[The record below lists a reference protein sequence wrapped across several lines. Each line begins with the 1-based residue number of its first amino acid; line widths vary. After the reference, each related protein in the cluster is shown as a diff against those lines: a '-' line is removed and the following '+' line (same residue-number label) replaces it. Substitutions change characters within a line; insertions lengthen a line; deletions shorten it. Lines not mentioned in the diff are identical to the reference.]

1 MSWASPLAVGQA
13 RVAWLV
19 SNVKTADP
27 DELLN
32 TELASSR
39 MRAGV
44 CIRACRQAGIPVLP
58 LNLVGTDELPTV
70 AFMSKYVH
78 DSGANLYL
86 HDGGTRWDFWT
97 EQVARIK
104 AAGGRLIV
112 DYTDNHLAGEDMRT
126 KWYRH
131 ILPQVDGMV
140 VPSEKMAENA
150 RSYWDG
156 PLWLIPEPIEVPILP
171 PRPLPDLS
179 LAGSRLQALWF
190 GHNSNIPYLYRFI
203 QNEMHYC
210 PPMDVTILTNH
221 LDTEGLKAVIAR
233 GQQGAQW
240 RLGKWSVPAMLE
252 AAKLCHVALI
262 PSDASDPRKNGASNN
277 RVVTALA
284 LGLVPIATTIESYKT
299 FTEALVEPPSHGGK
313 EISVQKLTAA
323 HTKLNVLQPRICAE
337 FADQKIRLRWANVI
351 ENLGIRFE

>member
-1 MSWASPLAVGQA
+1 MSETKSQA

-19 SNVKTADP
+19 SNVKTSDP

-86 HDGGTRWDFWT
+86 HDGGARWDFWT

-112 DYTDNHLAGEDMRT
+112 DYTDNHLAGDDVRT
-126 KWYRH
+126 QWYRH

-150 RSYWDG
+150 RAYWDG

-179 LAGSRLQALWF
+179 LPGSRLQALWF
-190 GHNSNIPYLYRFI
+190 GHNSNLSYLYRFI
-203 QNEMHYC
+203 QNEMHHC

-233 GQQGAQW
+233 GPQGAQW
-240 RLGKWSVPAMLE
+240 RVGKWSVAAMVD
-252 AAKLCHVALI
+252 AANGCHVALL
-262 PSDASDPRKNGASNN
+262 PSNAGDPRKNGASNN

-284 LGLVPIATTIESYKT
+284 LGLVPLATIIESYREFEGECLPISADMT
-299 FTEALVEPPSHGGK
+299 PS
-313 EISVQKLTAA
+313 SVADQIVAA
-323 HTKLNVLQPRICAE
+323 HGRLPENQLYVDRIYRATAISNAWLPL
-337 FADQKIRLRWANVI
+337 FA
-351 ENLGIRFE
+351 

>member
-1 MSWASPLAVGQA
+1 MSMAAPSP

-27 DELLN
+27 DELLH

-86 HDGGTRWDFWT
+86 HDGGARWDFWT

-112 DYTDNHLAGEDMRT
+112 DYTDHHLAGDDMRT

-150 RSYWDG
+150 RAYWDG

-179 LAGSRLQALWF
+179 QPGSRLQALWF
-190 GHNSNIPYLYRFI
+190 GHNSNLSYLYRFI
-203 QNEMHYC
+203 QNEMHNC

-221 LDTEGLKAVIAR
+221 LDTQQLKAVTAN
-233 GQQGAQW
+233 GPKDNQW
-240 RLGKWSVPAMLE
+240 RVGKWSVPAMVE
-252 AAKLCHVALI
+252 AAKGCHVALI
-262 PSDASDPRKNGASNN
+262 PSDAKDPRKNGASNN

-284 LGLVPIATTIESYKT
+284 LGLVPVATIIESYRD
-299 FTEALVEPPSHGGK
+299 FEDDCVP
-313 EISVQKLTAA
+313 ISVEMTPDSAAKQIAAVHARLTESQRRVDQIYG
-323 HTKLNVLQPRICAE
+323 TKAIAKAWLPLVA
-337 FADQKIRLRWANVI
+337 
-351 ENLGIRFE
+351 

>member
-1 MSWASPLAVGQA
+1 MSGASDKP

-86 HDGGTRWDFWT
+86 HDGGARWDFWT

-104 AAGGRLIV
+104 AAGARLIV
-112 DYTDNHLAGEDMRT
+112 DYTDHHLAGDDMRT
-126 KWYRH
+126 RWYRH

-150 RSYWDG
+150 RAYWDG

-171 PRPLPDLS
+171 PRPLPDLNQP
-179 LAGSRLQALWF
+179 GSRLQALWF
-190 GHNSNIPYLYRFI
+190 GHNSNLPYLYRFI
-203 QNEMHYC
+203 QNEMHHC

-221 LDTEGLKAVIAR
+221 LDTQQMKAVIAR
-233 GQQGAQW
+233 GPKGAQW
-240 RLGKWSVPAMLE
+240 RVGKWSVAAMVE
-252 AAKLCHVALI
+252 AAKGCHVALI
-262 PSDASDPRKNGASNN
+262 PSDVADPRKNGASNN
-277 RVVTALA
+277 RMVTSLA
-284 LGLVPIATTIESYKT
+284 LGLVPVATIIESYRE
-299 FTEALVEPPSHGGK
+299 FEGECLP
-313 EISVQKLTAA
+313 ISADMTTDSLADQIVAA
-323 HTKLNVLQPRICAE
+323 HG
-337 FADQKIRLRWANVI
+337 RLPDAQQRVDRTYGVPAVSEAWLPLAMASA
-351 ENLGIRFE
+351 

>member
-1 MSWASPLAVGQA
+1 MLALAST

-27 DELLN
+27 DELLH

-104 AAGGRLIV
+104 AGGGRLIV
-112 DYTDNHLAGEDMRT
+112 DYTDHHLAGDDMRT
-126 KWYRH
+126 QWYRH

-140 VPSEKMAENA
+140 VPSAKMAQNA
-150 RSYWDG
+150 RAYWDG
-156 PLWLIPEPIEVPILP
+156 PLWLIPEPIEVPILQ

-179 LAGSRLQALWF
+179 QPDSRLQALWF
-190 GHNSNIPYLYRFI
+190 GHNSNLPYLYRFI

-210 PPMDVTILTNH
+210 PPMDVTILTNQ
-221 LDTEGLKAVIAR
+221 LDTQQLKAVIANGR
-233 GQQGAQW
+233 
-240 RLGKWSVPAMLE
+240 RV
-252 AAKLCHVALI
+252 
-262 PSDASDPRKNGASNN
+262 RNGAWASGAW
-277 RVVTALA
+277 RRWWRR
-284 LGLVPIATTIESYKT
+284 PR
-299 FTEALVEPPSHGGK
+299 
-313 EISVQKLTAA
+313 AA
-323 HTKLNVLQPRICAE
+323 MWR
-337 FADQKIRLRWANVI
+337 
-351 ENLGIRFE
+351 

>member
-1 MSWASPLAVGQA
+1 
-13 RVAWLV
+13 VAWLV

-112 DYTDNHLAGEDMRT
+112 DYTDNHLAGDDMRT
-126 KWYRH
+126 QWYRH

>member
-1 MSWASPLAVGQA
+1 MLALAST

-86 HDGGTRWDFWT
+86 HDGGARWDFWT

-112 DYTDNHLAGEDMRT
+112 DYTDNHLAGDDMRT
-126 KWYRH
+126 QWYQH
-131 ILPQVDGMV
+131 ILPKVDGMV

-150 RSYWDG
+150 RTYWDG

-179 LAGSRLQALWF
+179 LPGSRLQALWF
-190 GHNSNIPYLYRFI
+190 GHNSNLPYLYRFI
-203 QNEMHYC
+203 QNEMHHC

-221 LDTEGLKAVIAR
+221 LDTQQLKAVIAR
-233 GQQGAQW
+233 GPKGAQW
-240 RLGKWSVPAMLE
+240 RVGKWSVAAMVE
-252 AAKLCHVALI
+252 AAKSCHVALI
-262 PSDASDPRKNGASNN
+262 PSDAGDPRKNGASNN

-284 LGLVPIATTIESYKT
+284 LGLVPLATIIESYRE
-299 FTEALVEPPSHGGK
+299 FGRAMMD
-313 EISVQKLTAA
+313 LTQL
-323 HTKLNVLQPRICAE
+323 T
-337 FADQKIRLRWANVI
+337 ADQKWSNRFQEASAASVHVQANVQDQYSELVI
-351 ENLGIRFE
+351 GARWLKLAEEFSS

>member
-1 MSWASPLAVGQA
+1 VGQA